1 MNHKA
6 GFVNLIGRPN
16 AGKST
21 LMNQLVGE
29 KLSIITPKAQT
40 TRHRILGIVN
50 AEHTQVIYSDTPGML
65 EPKYA
70 LQASMMSF
78 VKEALKD
85 ADIMVLIIDIA
96 DRNMDFFG
104 FDKALTE
111 IEIPM
116 IIALNKVDTTTQE
129 VIQREVERLR
139 GVFPKAEII
148 PVSALHDF
156 GTSQLKNRI
165 LELLPESPPYFEK
178 DALTDK
184 PMRFFASE
192 IIRER
197 ILENYQKEVPY
208 SVEVEIEQYKEEAEI
223 VRISALIYVARKTQK
238 GIIIG
243 HRGQKL
249 KKVGTEARKKME
261 KFIGKKVFLELY
273 VKVDEDWRNKEK
285 SLKSFGYKKS

>member
-1 MNHKA
+1 MSHKA

-29 KLSIITPKAQT
+29 QMSIITPKAQT
-40 TRHRILGIVN
+40 TRHRIVGIVN
-50 AEHTQVIYSDTPGML
+50 EEDYQIVYSDTPGML

-70 LQASMMSF
+70 LQANMMTF

-85 ADIMVLIIDIA
+85 ADILILIIDIA
-96 DRNMDFFG
+96 DKNMEFFG

-111 IEIPM
+111 MDTPM
-116 IIALNKVDTTTQE
+116 LIALNKVDVTDQAGVE
-129 VIQREVERLR
+129 AAVERLKQT
-139 GVFPKAEII
+139 FPNAEIM

-156 GTSQLKNRI
+156 GIEHLKNRVHA
-165 LELLPESPPYFEK
+165 LLPESPPYYEK

-184 PMRFFASE
+184 PMRFFVSE

-197 ILENYQKEVPY
+197 ILENYQKEIPY
-208 SVEVEIEQYKEEAEI
+208 SVQVEIEAYIEEENI
-223 VRISALIYVARKTQK
+223 VRIAAVIYVARKSQK

-243 HRGQKL
+243 HQGQKL
-249 KKVGTEARKKME
+249 KIVGTEARLKME
-261 KFIGKKVFLELY
+261 EFIGKKVFLEMH
-273 VKVDEDWRNKEK
+273 VKVDEDWRNKDK
-285 SLKSFGYKKS
+285 SLKAYGYKKS

>member
-29 KLSIITPKAQT
+29 QISIITPKAQT
-40 TRHRILGIVN
+40 TRHRIVGIVN
-50 AEHTQVIYSDTPGML
+50 EEEYQIVYSDTPGML

-70 LQASMMSF
+70 LQANMMSF

-85 ADIMVLIIDIA
+85 ADILLLIIDIA
-96 DRNMDFFG
+96 DKNMEFFG

-111 IEIPM
+111 MDTPM
-116 IIALNKVDTTTQE
+116 LIALNKVDVSDQDGVE
-129 VIQREVERLR
+129 SAVERLKKT
-139 GVFPKAEII
+139 FPNAEIM
-148 PVSALHDF
+148 PVSALHAF
-156 GTSQLKNRI
+156 GIEHLKNRV
-165 LELLPESPPYFEK
+165 LALLPESPPYYDK

-184 PMRFFASE
+184 PMRFFVSE

-197 ILENYQKEVPY
+197 ILENYQKEIPY
-208 SVEVEIEQYKEEAEI
+208 SVQVEIESYKEEENI
-223 VRISALIYVARKTQK
+223 VRVSAVIYVARKSQK

-243 HRGQKL
+243 HQGQKL
-249 KKVGTEARKKME
+249 KTVGTEARLKME
-261 KFIGKKVFLELY
+261 EFIGKKVFLEMH
-273 VKVDEDWRNKEK
+273 VKVDEDWRNKDR
-285 SLKSFGYKKS
+285 SLKAYGYKKS

>member
-1 MNHKA
+1 MSHKA

-29 KLSIITPKAQT
+29 QMSIITPKAQT
-40 TRHRILGIVN
+40 TRHRIVGIVN
-50 AEHTQVIYSDTPGML
+50 EEDYQIVYSDTPGML

-70 LQASMMSF
+70 LQANMMTF

-85 ADIMVLIIDIA
+85 ADILILIIDIA
-96 DRNMDFFG
+96 DKNMDFFG

-111 IEIPM
+111 MDTPM
-116 IIALNKVDTTTQE
+116 LIALNKVDVTDQAGVE
-129 VIQREVERLR
+129 AAVERLKQT
-139 GVFPKAEII
+139 FPNAEIM

-156 GTSQLKNRI
+156 GIEHLKNRVHA
-165 LELLPESPPYFEK
+165 LLPESPPYYEK

-184 PMRFFASE
+184 PMRFFVSE

-197 ILENYQKEVPY
+197 ILENYQKEIPY
-208 SVEVEIEQYKEEAEI
+208 SVQVEIEAYVEEENI
-223 VRISALIYVARKTQK
+223 VRIAAVIYVARKSQK

-243 HRGQKL
+243 HQGQKL
-249 KKVGTEARKKME
+249 KIVGTEARLKME
-261 KFIGKKVFLELY
+261 EFIGKKVFLEMH
-273 VKVDEDWRNKEK
+273 VKVDEDWRNKDK
-285 SLKSFGYKKS
+285 SLKAYGYKKS

>member
-1 MNHKA
+1 MSHKA

-29 KLSIITPKAQT
+29 QMSIITPKAQT
-40 TRHRILGIVN
+40 TRHRIVGIVN
-50 AEHTQVIYSDTPGML
+50 EDDYQIVYSDTPGML

-70 LQASMMSF
+70 LQANMMTF

-85 ADIMVLIIDIA
+85 ADILILIIDIA
-96 DRNMDFFG
+96 DRNMEFFG

-111 IEIPM
+111 MDTPM
-116 IIALNKVDTTTQE
+116 LIALNKVDVTDQPGVE
-129 VIQREVERLR
+129 VAVERLKKT
-139 GVFPKAEII
+139 FPNAEIM

-156 GTSQLKNRI
+156 GIEHLKNRVHA
-165 LELLPESPPYFEK
+165 LLPESPPYYEK

-184 PMRFFASE
+184 PMRFFVSE

-197 ILENYQKEVPY
+197 ILENYQKEIPY
-208 SVEVEIEQYKEEAEI
+208 SVQVEIEAYVEEENI
-223 VRISALIYVARKTQK
+223 VRIAAVIYVARKSQK

-243 HRGQKL
+243 HQGQKL
-249 KKVGTEARKKME
+249 KIVGTEARLKME
-261 KFIGKKVFLELY
+261 EFIGKKVFLEMH
-273 VKVDEDWRNKEK
+273 VKVDEDWRNKDR
-285 SLKSFGYKKS
+285 SLKAYGYKKS

>member
-1 MNHKA
+1 MIHKA

-29 KLSIITPKAQT
+29 QISIITPKAQT
-40 TRHRILGIVN
+40 TRHRIVGIVN
-50 AEHTQVIYSDTPGML
+50 EEDYQIVYSDTPGML

-70 LQASMMSF
+70 LQANMMSF
-78 VKEALKD
+78 VKEALQD
-85 ADIMVLIIDIA
+85 ADILILIIDIA

-111 IEIPM
+111 MEIPM
-116 IIALNKVDTTTQE
+116 LIALNKVDITDQAGIE
-129 VIQREVERLR
+129 KAVDRLKIT
-139 GVFPKAEII
+139 FPNAEIM

-156 GTSQLKNRI
+156 GIDHLKNRV
-165 LELLPESPPYFEK
+165 LALLPESPPYYEK

-197 ILENYQKEVPY
+197 ILENYQKEIPY
-208 SVEVEIEQYKEEAEI
+208 SVQVEIEQYKEEEKI
-223 VRISALIYVARKTQK
+223 TRISAVIYVARKSQK

-243 HRGQKL
+243 HQGQKL
-249 KKVGTEARKKME
+249 KKVGTEARLKIE
-261 KFIGKKVFLELY
+261 EFIGKKVFLEMH
-273 VKVDEDWRNKEK
+273 VKVDEDWRNKDK
-285 SLKSFGYKKS
+285 SLKAFGYKRS

>member
-1 MNHKA
+1 MIHKA

-29 KLSIITPKAQT
+29 QMSIITPKAQT
-40 TRHRILGIVN
+40 TRHRIVGIVN
-50 AEHTQVIYSDTPGML
+50 EEDSQIVYSDTPGML

-70 LQASMMSF
+70 LQANMMSF

-85 ADIMVLIIDIA
+85 ADILILIIDIT

-111 IEIPM
+111 MEVPIL
-116 IIALNKVDTTTQE
+116 IALNKIDVTDQAGIEKAVD
-129 VIQREVERLR
+129 RLKIT
-139 GVFPKAEII
+139 FPSAEIM

-156 GTSQLKNRI
+156 GIDHLKNRV
-165 LELLPESPPYFEK
+165 LALLPESPAYYEK

-208 SVEVEIEQYKEEAEI
+208 SVQVEIEQYKEEEKI
-223 VRISALIYVARKTQK
+223 TRIAAVIYVARKSQK

-243 HRGQKL
+243 HQGQML
-249 KKVGTEARKKME
+249 KKVGTEARLKIE
-261 KFIGKKVFLELY
+261 EFIGKKVFLEMH
-273 VKVDEDWRNKEK
+273 VKVDEDWRNKDK
-285 SLKSFGYKKS
+285 SLKAFGYKRS

>member
-1 MNHKA
+1 MIHKA

-29 KLSIITPKAQT
+29 QISIITPKAQT
-40 TRHRILGIVN
+40 TRHRIVGIVN
-50 AEHTQVIYSDTPGML
+50 EEDYQIVYSDTPGML

-70 LQASMMSF
+70 LQANMMSF

-85 ADIMVLIIDIA
+85 ADILILIIDIA
-96 DRNMDFFG
+96 DRNVDFFG

-111 IEIPM
+111 MEIPM
-116 IIALNKVDTTTQE
+116 LLALNKVDVTDQAGIE
-129 VIQREVERLR
+129 KAVDRLKIT
-139 GVFPKAEII
+139 FPNAEIMPI
-148 PVSALHDF
+148 SALHDF
-156 GTSQLKNRI
+156 GIEHLKNRV
-165 LELLPESPPYFEK
+165 LALLPESPPYYEK

-208 SVEVEIEQYKEEAEI
+208 SVQVEIEQYKEEEKI
-223 VRISALIYVARKTQK
+223 TRISAVIYVARKSQK

-243 HRGQKL
+243 HQGQML
-249 KKVGTEARKKME
+249 KKVGTEARLKIE
-261 KFIGKKVFLELY
+261 EFIGKKVFLEMH
-273 VKVDEDWRNKEK
+273 VKVDEDWRNKDK
-285 SLKSFGYKKS
+285 SLKAFGYKRS

>member
-29 KLSIITPKAQT
+29 QISIITPKAQT
-40 TRHRILGIVN
+40 TRHRIVGIVN
-50 AEHTQVIYSDTPGML
+50 EEEYQIVYSDTPGML

-70 LQASMMSF
+70 LQANMMSF

-85 ADIMVLIIDIA
+85 ADILLLIIDIA
-96 DRNMDFFG
+96 DKNMEFFG

-111 IEIPM
+111 MDTPM
-116 IIALNKVDTTTQE
+116 LIALNKVDVSDQDGVE
-129 VIQREVERLR
+129 SAVQRLKKT
-139 GVFPKAEII
+139 FPNAEIM
-148 PVSALHDF
+148 PVSALHAF
-156 GTSQLKNRI
+156 GIEHLKNRV
-165 LELLPESPPYFEK
+165 LALLPESPPYYDK

-184 PMRFFASE
+184 PMRFFVSE

-197 ILENYQKEVPY
+197 ILENYQKEIPY
-208 SVEVEIEQYKEEAEI
+208 SVQVEIEAYKEEENI
-223 VRISALIYVARKTQK
+223 VRVSAVIYVARKSQK

-243 HRGQKL
+243 HQGQKL
-249 KKVGTEARKKME
+249 KTVGTEARLKME
-261 KFIGKKVFLELY
+261 EFIGKKVFLEMH
-273 VKVDEDWRNKEK
+273 VKVDEDWRNKDR
-285 SLKSFGYKKS
+285 SLKAYGYKKS